1 MGLLILQDF
10 VSGLIVL
17 LPCHWSCLCM
27 IPNPL
32 FTCFYSFLSYV
43 LSLSSVSCFYHL
55 FLRDMSSPALA
66 YALLDFLSRGTN

>member
-1 MGLLILQDF
+1 
-10 VSGLIVL
+10 
-17 LPCHWSCLCM
+17 LCM

-55 FLRDMSSPALA
+55 FLRAMSSPALA